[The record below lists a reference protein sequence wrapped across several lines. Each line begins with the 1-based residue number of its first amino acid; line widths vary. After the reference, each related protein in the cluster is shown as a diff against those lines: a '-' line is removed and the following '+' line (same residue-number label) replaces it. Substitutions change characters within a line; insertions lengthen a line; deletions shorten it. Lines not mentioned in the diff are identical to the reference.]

1 MPDDALLTGVLRR
14 IEDPELGRS
23 IVELG
28 MLAGVDRHDGRVQV
42 RLASLPED
50 SWPPD
55 ELEARIRAALLA
67 EPGVDAVAFERRA
80 MDEREA
86 ARAAAVLRGDP
97 PPNPL
102 AVVDAATEPPP
113 RPPCRNPF
121 TDATTRVLAVA
132 SGKGGVGK
140 SSVSANLAVALA
152 GVATGS
158 GSSTRTCGA
167 SRCRACSAS
176 TTRRGSST
184 T

>member
-14 IEDPELGRS
+14 IEDPELGFS

-28 MLAGVDRHDGRVQV
+28 MLAGVERHDGRVQV
-42 RLASLPED
+42 RLALPLPED

-80 MDEREA
+80 MDEREV
-86 ARAAAVLRGDP
+86 ARAAGVLRGDP

-113 RPPCRNPF
+113 RPRA
-121 TDATTRVLAVA
+121 ATRSPTPPPGCSRSRPGRV
-132 SGKGGVGK
+132 GW
-140 SSVSANLAVALA
+140 
-152 GVATGS
+152 
-158 GSSTRTCGA
+158 A
-167 SRCRACSAS
+167 SRR
-176 TTRRGSST
+176 
-184 T
+184 